1 MEKQNIKKTLVWNH
15 IYELDERTLRE
26 AAADLIKLSE
36 QYEAKGYENIRFDV
50 DIEYDYTAA
59 LKISGRRLETDD
71 EAIARE
77 RAEARRAEVNREH
90 DLKVSKAT
98 AERLGINIENIKEH

>member
-1 MEKQNIKKTLVWNH
+1 MEKQNIKKTLVGNH

-50 DIEYDYTAA
+50 DIEYDYTA
-59 LKISGRRLETDD
+59 LKINGRRLETDD
-71 EAIARE
+71 ETIARE

-90 DLKVSKAT
+90 DLKVFKAM